1 MDEVANEQA
10 VVDAIERKLSG
21 EQSEPERFSD
31 EPVVKPP
38 EEEPENDTP
47 PVAEEESQDAPEGED
62 AAEEDTSDEPEVASL
77 YDLAEGLGWE
87 PDRLMSLKVKAKIDG
102 EEQEVTLQDALA
114 SYQIQGHLTRKSM
127 ALSDE
132 RKAWEKQVAE
142 QQRLSQDKAAKLE
155 AGYAMAAN
163 LLNAEFANVDWQRLQ
178 QDDPIEFNSKYIQW
192 QQHNARLSQ
201 LADAI
206 AHHRNEQTEAQK
218 QHLEKLRAEEQKR
231 IVEAIPSWSD
241 KAAKEREWGEIVST
255 AKEYGFTEENV
266 NEVFDHRVIKL
277 LRDAKEYAKLQKAKP
292 QTEKRLKL
300 APKMVKPGNAKKADV
315 AKTEQLMSRAKKT
328 GAVDDVAELLMS
340 KFG

>member
-1 MDEVANEQA
+1 MDEEVVNEQA
-10 VVDAIERKLSG
+10 VVDAIERKLAG
-21 EQSEPERFSD
+21 EKSEPERLSD

-38 EEEPENDTP
+38 EEQ
-47 PVAEEESQDAPEGED
+47 PVEAEQTQEVEAEAEASED
-62 AAEEDTSDEPEVASL
+62 AAEDDTSDEPEVASL

-87 PDRLMSLKVKAKIDG
+87 PERLMNLKVKAKIDG

-142 QQRLSQDKAAKLE
+142 QQKAAQEKAAKLE

-206 AHHRNEQTEAQK
+206 AQHRQEQTEAQK
-218 QHLEKLRAEEQKR
+218 QHLEKLRADEQKR

-241 KAAKEREWGEIVST
+241 KAAKEREWGEIVET
-255 AKEYGFTEENV
+255 AKEYGFTEDNV

-277 LRDAKEYAKLQKAKP
+277 LRDAKEYQKLQKAKP
-292 QTEKRLKL
+292 QLEKKLKL
-300 APKMVKPGNAKKADV
+300 APKMVKPGTAKKAD
-315 AKTEQLMSRAKKT
+315 KGRIEQLASKAAKT
-328 GAVDDVAELLMS
+328 GAVDDVAELLMN
-340 KFG
+340 KFA

>member
-1 MDEVANEQA
+1 VDEVANEQA
-10 VVDAIERKLSG
+10 VVDAIERKLAG
-21 EQSEPERFSD
+21 EQSEPERLSD

-47 PVAEEESQDAPEGED
+47 PVAEEEPQDAPEGED

-102 EEQEVTLQDALA
+102 EEQEVTLQEALA

-132 RKAWEKQVAE
+132 RKAWEEARAKE
-142 QQRLSQDKAAKLE
+142 EKAAQEKASKLE

-192 QQHNARLSQ
+192 QQHNARLAQ
-201 LADAI
+201 LAEAI
-206 AHHRNEQTEAQK
+206 AHHRQEQTEAQQK
-218 QHLEKLRAEEQKR
+218 HLEKLRSDEQKR
-231 IVEAIPSWSD
+231 VTEAIPSWSD
-241 KAAKEREWGEIVST
+241 PTTKEREWREIVDT
-255 AKEYGFTEENV
+255 AKEYGFTEDNV
-266 NEVFDHRVIKL
+266 NEVFDHRVIRL

-292 QTEKRLKL
+292 QLEKKLKL
-300 APKMVKPGNAKKADV
+300 APKMVKPGNAKKADTNR
-315 AKTEQLMSRAKKT
+315 TEQLMSRAKKT
-328 GAVDDVAELLMS
+328 GSVDDVAELLMS
-340 KFG
+340 KFA

>member
-1 MDEVANEQA
+1 MEVENEQA
-10 VVDAIERKLSG
+10 VVDAIERKFAG
-21 EQSEPERFSD
+21 EASEPERLSD

-38 EEEPENDTP
+38 EEPENEP
-47 PVAEEESQDAPEGED
+47 PVAEEESQEAPASED
-62 AAEEDTSDEPEVASL
+62 VPEEDTSDEPEVASL
-77 YDLAEGLGWE
+77 YDLADGLGWE
-87 PDRLMSLKVKAKIDG
+87 PDRLMNLKVKAKIDG

-142 QQRLSQDKAAKLE
+142 QQKAAHDKAAKLE

-218 QHLEKLRAEEQKR
+218 QHLEKLRSEEQKR
-231 IVEAIPSWSD
+231 IVEAIPSWAD
-241 KAAKEREWGEIVST
+241 KSTKEREWNEIVST
-255 AKEYGFTEENV
+255 AQEYGFTEDNV
-266 NEVFDHRVIKL
+266 NEVFDHRVIRL
-277 LRDAKEYAKLQKAKP
+277 LRDAKEYRKLQKSKP
-292 QTEKRLKL
+292 QLEKKLKL

-315 AKTEQLMSRAKKT
+315 AKTEQLVSRAKKT
-328 GAVDDVAELLMS
+328 GAVDDIAELLLS